1 MNRLTQEDAERCARA
16 CGWEY
21 RRAGDREEAYWI
33 SPEGL
38 DYDCLSSPWS
48 PKRSYLEKDPF
59 FWFPRLWERL
69 KARLGVMGAAELRYC
84 PKYRTG
90 VSIDVFNA
98 PYKPGTV
105 EWGKTFT
112 GDECISLCAAIEAL
126 EEKK

>member
-1 MNRLTQEDAERCARA
+1 MNRFTQEDAERCARA
-16 CGWEY
+16 CGWEFVAQAAVGPVWFY
-21 RRAGDREEAYWI
+21 GDTIDDWVPTL
-33 SPEGL
+33 SL
-38 DYDCLSSPWS
+38 DPY
-48 PKRSYLEKDPF
+48 

-105 EWGKTFT
+105 EWSKTFT